1 MSAVEAQTIVAE
13 RLAARAAN
21 LATTLRDAVY
31 ARPRSPY
38 RHLLRWAGAELG
50 DVERGLADDGVE
62 ATLGALFDAG
72 VRVSFEEWKGIRP
85 IVRGGRELPVSAS
98 DFDNPLVRS
107 GLPSASSGTLGPP
120 SRTYHDLGH
129 ILETVP
135 FRLLSAEA
143 HGMRGAP
150 MAFWF
155 APPPSIAGINSSLAG
170 VVMGYAPE
178 RWFAPVAPGY
188 AEPPRFHRLASR
200 LFFALARLH
209 GTVLPEPEP
218 VPLDGAEPIVEW
230 ALGALA
236 RAGRCEIRA
245 FASTAMHI
253 ATAALRQ
260 GADLTGAR
268 LLCGGEAASPA
279 KQRLIESCGARMVSY
294 YGSAECG
301 PIAITCPESDD
312 ARDLHLSSDRL
323 AMLERPVRLA
333 GWDFDV
339 PGLFVTG
346 LLPGAPKVMLNVETD
361 DCGTLGES
369 ACGCALSRWGLGTRL
384 HDVRSYRRLSG
395 GRVTLVPDAARRALE
410 ELLPATFGG
419 TPLDYQLQEE
429 DGGEDGPR
437 LALRVAPGVSVTD
450 ESRLANCLRDTLV
463 ACASGTDGVACWR
476 HDGPLDIL
484 RQRPLISSGGKQLP
498 IVVARVATGS
508 PRGAPSSRSR

>member
-1 MSAVEAQTIVAE
+1 M
-13 RLAARAAN
+13 LA
-21 LATTLRDAVY
+21 
-31 ARPRSPY
+31 
-38 RHLLRWAGAELG
+38 H
-50 DVERGLADDGVE
+50 DGVE

-72 VRVSFEEWKGIRP
+72 VRVSFEEWKGLLP
-85 IVRGGRELPVSAS
+85 IVRGGRELTVVGT
-98 DFDNPLVRS
+98 DFDNPHVRS
-107 GLPSASSGTLGPP
+107 GLPSSSSGTLGPP
-120 SRTYHDLGH
+120 SKTYHDLGH

-178 RWFAPVAPGY
+178 RWWAPVAPGY

-209 GTVLPEPEP
+209 GTVLPAPEP
-218 VPLDGAEPIVEW
+218 LPLDGAEPIVAW
-230 ALGALA
+230 ACDALA

-245 FASTAMHI
+245 FASTAMRI

-260 GADLTGAR
+260 GADLTGTR

-312 ARDLHLSSDRL
+312 ARELHLSSDRL
-323 AMLERPVRLA
+323 AMLERPVPLA
-333 GWDFDV
+333 GWQISV

-369 ACGCALSRWGLGTRL
+369 ACGCALARWGLGTRL
-384 HDVRSYRRLSG
+384 QDVRSYRRLSG
-395 GRVTLVPDAARRALE
+395 RDVTLVPDGARRAIE
-410 ELLPATFGG
+410 EVLPAIFGG

-429 DGGEDGPR
+429 EPAGDRTR
-437 LALRVAPGVSVTD
+437 LVLRVAPGIHVTD
-450 ESRLANCLRDTLV
+450 ESRLATCLRESLA
-463 ACASGTDGVACWR
+463 ACASGGDGDACWR

-484 RQRPLISSGGKQLP
+484 RQRPLISAGGKQLP
-498 IVVARVATGS
+498 IVVARMAAGIPS
-508 PRGAPSSRSR
+508 GPLSSRLE